1 MNRIIILIVSFMSIY
16 NITLAQTPANDLN
29 WQLKWQD
36 HFNSFNNQMRII
48 LTK

>member
-1 MNRIIILIVSFMSIY
+1 MNKSILFFISCLCILNMAF
-16 NITLAQTPANDLN
+16 AQTPANDLN

-36 HFNSFNNQMRII
+36 HFNSFNDQMRII